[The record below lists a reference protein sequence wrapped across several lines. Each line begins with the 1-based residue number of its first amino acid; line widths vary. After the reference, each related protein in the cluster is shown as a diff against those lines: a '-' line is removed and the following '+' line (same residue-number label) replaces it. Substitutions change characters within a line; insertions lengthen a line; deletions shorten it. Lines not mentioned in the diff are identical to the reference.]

1 MSLKT
6 MLFDER
12 NRPRRGRMIVVTAFL
27 VGLAVAGAALAGLA
41 ATMSGHPDLQ
51 AAWVM
56 TTVILLKLPIIA
68 FAWWFIVQNKEWPGK
83 PVVWDEGETREI
95 LAYIKGEAQRA
106 TDQPDAARRLEY
118 LRKEAWHVADRSGG
132 TLKSEAIDVAIQID
146 RMLASAG
153 RRVL

>member
-12 NRPRRGRMIVVTAFL
+12 NRPRRGRMIVVTAVL
-27 VGLAVAGAALAGLA
+27 IGLAVGGAALAGLA

-56 TTVILLKLPIIA
+56 STVILLKLPIMV

-83 PVVWDEGETREI
+83 PVVWDQEETREI
-95 LAYIKGEAQRA
+95 LRYIRDEAEGAVHR
-106 TDQPDAARRLEY
+106 PDAARRLEY
-118 LRKEAWHVADRSGG
+118 LRQEAWHVADRSGG

-146 RMLASAG
+146 RMMASAG